1 MNLKVDQSTAR
12 AMNRRLILNLLR
24 EKGPLSRADIA
35 TTVGLSGATVGFA
48 VGDLLTEGL
57 VREGEP
63 SSGATGRRPIPI
75 EINYSGLL
83 AVGLKLMVGS
93 VECVLTN
100 LSTTPLITRIIPLVD
115 QSPET
120 IVQVCAQAVAD
131 LLAEGGAPGARITGV
146 GIAMPGIIEDGVCLR
161 SHRFNWTNVPLARMM
176 ADVVHVP
183 VWVEDDT
190 NAFALAQQ
198 LFRLGR
204 HHKTFGALAIG
215 AGISCAVVIDGQ
227 VHHGAHGGAGKLGHS
242 TFDPEGLP
250 CECGRRGCLQ
260 TLFSEPALLRRWQA
274 ATGAAATTTRHDM
287 AEAARNGDNSAI
299 GLLREA
305 GQAIGSILAVF
316 ANIVDPE
323 VIVVG
328 GEAVAFGELFFEPM
342 RQAMLQGC
350 LLPPPPI
357 TPDWIDNS
365 WAQGAAA
372 LATRQVF
379 NFEASDGAVRLS

>member
-120 IVQVCAQAVAD
+120 IVQVCAQRA
-131 LLAEGGAPGARITGV
+131 
-146 GIAMPGIIEDGVCLR
+146 
-161 SHRFNWTNVPLARMM
+161 VPLAHASPASASPCPELSKMAFVCAAIASTGRM
-176 ADVVHVP
+176 
-183 VWVEDDT
+183 
-190 NAFALAQQ
+190 
-198 LFRLGR
+198 
-204 HHKTFGALAIG
+204 
-215 AGISCAVVIDGQ
+215 C
-227 VHHGAHGGAGKLGHS
+227 
-242 TFDPEGLP
+242 
-250 CECGRRGCLQ
+250 
-260 TLFSEPALLRRWQA
+260 RWRA
-274 ATGAAATTTRHDM
+274 
-287 AEAARNGDNSAI
+287 
-299 GLLREA
+299 
-305 GQAIGSILAVF
+305 
-316 ANIVDPE
+316 
-323 VIVVG
+323 
-328 GEAVAFGELFFEPM
+328 
-342 RQAMLQGC
+342 
-350 LLPPPPI
+350 
-357 TPDWIDNS
+357 
-365 WAQGAAA
+365 
-372 LATRQVF
+372 
-379 NFEASDGAVRLS
+379 